1 MEVPLSGRIIPIIAE
16 DIRSE
21 AVPLAEFYV
30 ARFEDKKKIGPF
42 LKKVPLS
49 HEEFDHLKR
58 VDKQGRVLIQSAQKP
73 LSSVVLEVLK
83 ELEMADSDAQ
93 AVPASRP
100 LTSRQF
106 DWAKQY
112 WPTAFHPDKET
123 ESLLNGTFLSS
134 DEKELVHYWS
144 GQALRVG
151 CIVVQN
157 NEELTRG
164 SRTERLLG
172 HPVICMVQNLAKCNR
187 SNDDYLATGCDV
199 YLKDEPCAMC
209 AMVRDFLSKISGYG

>member
-1 MEVPLSGRIIPIIAE
+1 MRKNRSNYRIIPIIAE

-93 AVPASRP
+93 AGKFV
-100 LTSRQF
+100 
-106 DWAKQY
+106 
-112 WPTAFHPDKET
+112 
-123 ESLLNGTFLSS
+123 LLQG
-134 DEKELVHYWS
+134 
-144 GQALRVG
+144 
-151 CIVVQN
+151 I
-157 NEELTRG
+157 
-164 SRTERLLG
+164 
-172 HPVICMVQNLAKCNR
+172 
-187 SNDDYLATGCDV
+187 
-199 YLKDEPCAMC
+199 
-209 AMVRDFLSKISGYG
+209 DF